1 MKKLI
6 AIDGNALLFRAYHA
20 TSFDNMMQTSDGV
33 YTNALFSFINM
44 INKIKNDY
52 EYDYLIVAF
61 DAGKLTFRHENFA
74 QYKGKRGETP
84 EELKMQFPLVREYL
98 NLVNIPNYEVEG
110 YEADDIIGTLA
121 HQAISDQFE
130 MQIISSD
137 KDLLQLINPNVSV
150 LLPIKG
156 MSQTKLI
163 SDDTMD
169 QIWDIRPEQVIDLK
183 GLMGDPSDNIPG
195 VKGVGEKTAL
205 KLIQEYGSIENIYQN
220 IDQIKGKLQEK
231 LINDK
236 DIAFQSKEL
245 ATIITD
251 IKLPFKYDE
260 LVEGNNIDYAKLKD
274 FYHRF
279 ELKTFLNNINSQID
293 DEQEITCDFCF
304 SEIERVNPELL
315 KEELFIDFISL
326 NENYHQDTILG
337 IAIIAQENN
346 YFMKLKNLYQDHL
359 FLDYLKNAPKKTY
372 DLKKN
377 IVIGHWH
384 DLQVENFSQDLMI
397 QSYVID
403 SNLKLE
409 ANVLVDTN
417 FNVQTLSNK
426 DLLKV
431 SKEEQIENKIKQAY
445 YLNKLCDKQL
455 SNIIDNARLDLYQLE
470 IEIAHILAAMEI
482 KGILVQPEILSDL
495 EKEYQKICDDL
506 EYKIQAYAQEEFNV
520 NSTKQLAEI
529 LFEKLNLR
537 VIKKTKTGYSTDN
550 DVLNA
555 LYDDHPI
562 IPLIIEYRTYKKM
575 LSTYII
581 PMPDY
586 ILKDHRIHTI
596 YNQCLTTTGRLSS
609 KDPNLQNIAT
619 RSDVQKQVKKIFV
632 PKDGYS
638 LVSLDYSQ
646 IELRILASFSHDP
659 IFIQAF
665 KEGKDIHKAT
675 AAKAA
680 NIDESLVTPS
690 QRAAAKAINFGIV
703 YGISDFGLAKQLMIE
718 RSEAKNFIDNYY
730 LTYPSIKEYL
740 EGLVT
745 YGQKHGYVTTILNRI
760 RYIKE
765 LASNNHNIKEMGKR
779 MAMNTP
785 IQGSAADILK
795 LAMAKINH
803 EINNEDVRLLLQ
815 VHDELI
821 FEIKDDLL
829 DEYVPLIKQ
838 IMEKAYNL
846 EVGLVVDSAIG
857 KNWYELK

>member
-20 TSFDNMMQTSDGV
+20 TSFDNMMHTSDGL
-33 YTNALFSFINM
+33 YTNALYAFINM

-61 DAGKLTFRHENFA
+61 DAGRLTFRHEQFVE
-74 QYKGKRGETP
+74 YKGKRSETP

-98 NLVNIPNYEVEG
+98 NLVKIPNYEVEG
-110 YEADDIIGTLA
+110 FEADDIIGTLA
-121 HQAISDQFE
+121 NQALKDDFQ

-137 KDLLQLINPNVSV
+137 KDLLQLINSNVNV
-150 LLPIKG
+150 LLPVKG
-156 MSQTKLI
+156 LSQTKLI
-163 SDDTMD
+163 SEDTMD
-169 QIWDIRPEQVIDLK
+169 QIWDITPKQVIDLK

-205 KLIQEYGSIENIYQN
+205 KLLHEYGSIENIYQN

-231 LINDK
+231 LINDQE
-236 DIAFQSKEL
+236 IAFQSKDL

-251 IKLPFKYDE
+251 INLPFKYDE
-260 LVEGNNIDYAKLKD
+260 LIEGEDIDYAKLKD
-274 FYHRF
+274 FYHRCEF
-279 ELKTFLNNINSQID
+279 KSFLSNINEQITQ
-293 DEQEITCDFCF
+293 DEKYDFTY
-304 SEIERVNPELL
+304 EEVEKIDTKLL
-315 KEELFIDFISL
+315 DEELYIDLISL
-326 NENYHQDTILG
+326 NDNYHKDTILG
-337 IAIIAQENN
+337 IVIISQNHN
-346 YFMKLKNLYQDHL
+346 YFMNLKNLYQDQKL
-359 FLDYLKNAPKKTY
+359 LEYLKNKPKITY

-384 DLQVENFSQDLMI
+384 DLEIHNFTNDLMI

-417 FNVQTLSNK
+417 FNVSTLSDK

-431 SKEEQIENKIKQAY
+431 SREEQIETKVKQAF
-445 YLNKLCDKQL
+445 YLNKLCQKQL
-455 SNIIDNARLDLYQLE
+455 TNIRDNARLELYQLE
-470 IEIAHILAAMEI
+470 IEIAHILADMEI
-482 KGILVQPEILSDL
+482 KGILVQPDILNNL

-506 EYKIQAYAQEEFNV
+506 EFKIQSYAQEEFNV

-550 DVLNA
+550 DVLSA

-575 LSTYII
+575 LSTYITPI
-581 PMPDY
+581 PDY

-609 KDPNLQNIAT
+609 RDPNLQNIAT
-619 RSDVQKQVKKIFV
+619 RSDVQREVKKIFIA
-632 PKDGYS
+632 KDGYS

-646 IELRILASFSHDP
+646 IELRVLASFSHDP

-680 NIDESLVTPS
+680 NISEEEVTS
-690 QRAAAKAINFGIV
+690 AQRAAAKAINFGIV
-703 YGISDFGLAKQLMIE
+703 YGISDFGLAKQLMID
-718 RSEAKNFIDNYY
+718 RNEAKTFIDNYY

-745 YGQKHGYVTTILNRI
+745 FGQEHGYVTTILNRI

-765 LASNNHNIKEMGKR
+765 LSSNNHNIKEMGKR

-795 LAMAKINH
+795 LAMAKINN
-803 EINNEDVRLLLQ
+803 EIKNEDVQLLLQ

-829 DEYVPLIKQ
+829 DEYVPKIKN
-838 IMEKAYNL
+838 IMEKAYQL
-846 EVGLVVDSAIG
+846 EVGLVVESTVG